1 MITLMMRRKIYKYST
16 TVVESN
22 GYANSSYWLRTGIGI
37 KKYVHPNDIS
47 YTQKNS
53 YDVDR
58 IEHKADPAIRYA
70 EVLLIY
76 AEALNELTGS
86 YEVPSWDGSKMHSV
100 KRDITEMKK
109 GIRPIRIR
117 AGLPDYDKLKAM
129 KLLMMIQMNSEG
141 C

>member
-1 MITLMMRRKIYKYST
+1 M
-16 TVVESN
+16 
-22 GYANSSYWLRTGIGI
+22 
-37 KKYVHPNDIS
+37 
-47 YTQKNS
+47 
-53 YDVDR
+53 
-58 IEHKADPAIRYA
+58 
-70 EVLLIY
+70 LIY

-117 AGLPDYDKLKAM
+117 AGLPDYDKVKAM